1 MKLRHCI
8 LILLITSPLV
18 LAAQQP
24 LGSEWLVE
32 HRTASPLEHSFFD
45 RTNLRLQGTN
55 LLSETMALLAIQA
68 HDDGGGMARCS
79 HPPCTGALAA
89 RGRTLDPFEKHF
101 ESYGYGWGATYRYA
115 GGVGL
120 NLLVA
125 DIFHETG
132 HHKLERWVPVVAIAH
147 AQAST
152 GYALTGSSQGKN
164 GW

>member
-1 MKLRHCI
+1 MKLRSCI
-8 LILLITSPLV
+8 LVLLIASPLA
-18 LAAQQP
+18 LAAQAAPGADWLEGRRTIP
-24 LGSEWLVE
+24 LQ
-32 HRTASPLEHSFFD
+32 HSFFD

-55 LLSETMALLAIQA
+55 LLSETMALLAIQS
-68 HDDGGGMARCS
+68 HDDGGGMARCLN
-79 HPPCTGALAA
+79 PPCTGALAA

-101 ESYGYGWGATYRYA
+101 ESYGYGWGTAYRYL

-125 DIFHETG
+125 DMFHTSG

-152 GYALTGSSQGKN
+152 GYALTGSSQGKY